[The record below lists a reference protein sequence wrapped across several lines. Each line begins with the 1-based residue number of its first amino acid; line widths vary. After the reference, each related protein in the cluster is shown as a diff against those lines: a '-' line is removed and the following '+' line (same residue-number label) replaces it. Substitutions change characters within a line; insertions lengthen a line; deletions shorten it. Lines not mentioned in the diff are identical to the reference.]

1 MEKRNMVRSKVSRA
15 VAAVGA
21 VALAT
26 MGVAALGSGSAS
38 AAQGSYSWSDGNDG
52 LTRTISEV
60 NPAVGDTIT
69 VWTTIQRNGGVVEYV
84 QAAKDAHPACW
95 KYVPGSAQVNGNAKG
110 LDSSAP
116 GDANNMGWQK
126 VTGSWP
132 IYPNINPRTV
142 WFTMKYT
149 IGADCPTGVPMKG
162 SFFYSGT
169 LGDGN
174 ENNVGPAVTVQA
186 PVAQNTTTTVQAP
199 GTATTGQAVNLT
211 ATVSPAAAGGTVQ
224 FKDNGAN
231 IGSPV
236 TVANGTATLSHTFNT
251 AAAHS
256 ITAVFAG
263 ATGFKDSTSAA
274 STVTVSD
281 PAPVDQ
287 DTTTTVQAPGT
298 AMTGQAVNLTAT
310 VSPAAAGGTVQF
322 KDNGADIGS
331 PVTVANG
338 SATLSQTFNS
348 AGAHSITAAFS
359 GATGFKDSTSAAST
373 VTVTDPI
380 PVSKDT
386 TTTLQ
391 APATAI
397 TGQAVHL
404 TATVAPTPNGGT
416 VQFKDN
422 GANIGSP
429 VTVNNGTA
437 TLSQTFNNA
446 AAHSITAVFSGSEGF
461 EGSTSAASA
470 ITVTDPTPT
479 DQDTTT
485 TVQVPATATA
495 GQSVDLV
502 ATVAPATA
510 SGTVQFKDGSTDI
523 GGPVTIVNGKATLSY
538 IFTTAGARD
547 ITAVYSGG
555 QGYSGSTS
563 GQQTVTVAASGGD
576 GGTGGNNGG
585 TGNTGGG
592 GSLKNIFGS

>member
-1 MEKRNMVRSKVSRA
+1 MRSRVTRV

-21 VALAT
+21 VALGAA
-26 MGVAALGSGSAS
+26 GVVALGGGSAS
-38 AAQGSYSWSDGNDG
+38 AAKGTYTWSDGNDG

-60 NPAVGDTIT
+60 NPTIGDTIT

-116 GDANNMGWQK
+116 GDANNMGWQR

-132 IYPNINPRTV
+132 IYPNINPRSM
-142 WFTMKYT
+142 WFTMQYT

-186 PVAQNTTTTVQAP
+186 PAAQDTTTALQAP

-211 ATVSPAAAGGTVQ
+211 ATVSPAAAGGTMQ
-224 FKDNGAN
+224 FKDNGTN

-236 TVANGTATLSHTFNT
+236 AVANGSATLSQTFNS
-251 AAAHS
+251 AGAHS
-256 ITAVFAG
+256 ITAVYSGGAG
-263 ATGFKDSTSAA
+263 YNGSTSAA

-287 DTTTTVQAPGT
+287 DTTTSLQVPGT
-298 AMTGQAVNLTAT
+298 ATTGQAVNLTAT
-310 VSPAAAGGTVQF
+310 VSPAAAE
-322 KDNGADIGS
+322 
-331 PVTVANG
+331 
-338 SATLSQTFNS
+338 
-348 AGAHSITAAFS
+348 
-359 GATGFKDSTSAAST
+359 
-373 VTVTDPI
+373 
-380 PVSKDT
+380 
-386 TTTLQ
+386 
-391 APATAI
+391 
-397 TGQAVHL
+397 
-404 TATVAPTPNGGT
+404 GT

-429 VTVNNGTA
+429 VTVVNGTATLSHTFNSAAAHSITAVYSGATGYNGSTSAASTVTVTDPAPVNKDTTTTLQAPATATTGQAVNLTATVAPAPNGGTVQFKDNGTNIGSPVAVSGGTA
-437 TLSQTFNNA
+437 TLSQTFNTA

-461 EGSTSAASA
+461 DGSTSAASA

-479 DQDTTT
+479 EQDTTT
-485 TVQVPATATA
+485 TVEVPATATS
-495 GQSVDLV
+495 GQSVDLI
-502 ATVAPATA
+502 ATVSPATA
-510 SGTVQFKDGSTDI
+510 GGTVQFKDGGTNI

-538 IFTTAGARD
+538 IFTTSGARN

-555 QGYSGSTS
+555 DGYGGSTS
-563 GQQTVTVAASGGD
+563 GQQTVTVSAVGGDGD
-576 GGTGGNNGG
+576 GGTGG
-585 TGNTGGG
+585 TGGG

>member
-1 MEKRNMVRSKVSRA
+1 MGRSKMTRA
-15 VAAVGA
+15 AAAVGA
-21 VALAT
+21 AALAT
-26 MGVAALGSGSAS
+26 VGVVALGGGSAS

-60 NPAVGDTIT
+60 NPAIGDTIT

-95 KYVPGSAQVNGNAKG
+95 NYVSGSAQVNGSAKG

-116 GDANNMGWQK
+116 GDANNMGWQR

-142 WFTMKYT
+142 WFTMQYK
-149 IGADCPTGVPMKG
+149 IGADCPTGTPMKG

-186 PVAQNTTTTVQAP
+186 PVNQATTTTLQAPGTATTGQAVNLTATVSPSAAGGTVQFKDSGTDIGSPVAVSNGTATLPQTFNSAGAHSITAVYSGGTGYNGSTSSASTVTVSDPAPVDQDTTTTLQAP

-224 FKDNGAN
+224 FKD
-231 IGSPV
+231 S
-236 TVANGTATLSHTFNT
+236 GT
-251 AAAHS
+251 
-256 ITAVFAG
+256 
-263 ATGFKDSTSAA
+263 
-274 STVTVSD
+274 
-281 PAPVDQ
+281 
-287 DTTTTVQAPGT
+287 
-298 AMTGQAVNLTAT
+298 
-310 VSPAAAGGTVQF
+310 
-322 KDNGADIGS
+322 DIGS
-331 PVTVANG
+331 PVAVSNG
-338 SATLSQTFNS
+338 TATLSQTFNS
-348 AGAHSITAAFS
+348 AGAHSITAVYS
-359 GATGFKDSTSAAST
+359 GGTGYKGSTSSAST
-373 VTVTDPI
+373 VTVSDPA
-380 PVSKDT
+380 PVNQDT

-391 APATAI
+391 APATAT
-397 TGQAVHL
+397 TGQAVNL
-404 TATVAPTPNGGT
+404 TATVAPAPNGGT

-429 VTVNNGTA
+429 VAVSAGTA
-437 TLSQTFNNA
+437 TLSQTFNAA
-446 AAHSITAVFSGSEGF
+446 AAHSITAVFSGATGF
-461 EGSTSAASA
+461 DGSTSAASS

-479 DQDTTT
+479 DQNTMTTIEA
-485 TVQVPATATA
+485 PATATA

-510 SGTVQFKDGSTDI
+510 GGTVQFKDGGTNI

-538 IFTTAGARD
+538 IFTNSGARN

-555 QGYSGSTS
+555 TGYNGSTS
-563 GQQTVTVAASGGD
+563 GQQTVTVSASGGD
-576 GGTGGNNGG
+576 GGNGGTGG